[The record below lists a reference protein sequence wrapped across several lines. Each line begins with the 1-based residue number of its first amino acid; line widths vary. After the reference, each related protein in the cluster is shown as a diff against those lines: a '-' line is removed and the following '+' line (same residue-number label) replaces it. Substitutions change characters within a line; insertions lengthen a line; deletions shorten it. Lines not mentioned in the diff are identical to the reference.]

1 MWLARGELRRV
12 PYKNEQMSML
22 LSCSFARKTLWSVFE
37 KNCKIHN
44 SAMKQ
49 QSIRAIGA
57 KMRGVGAGTR
67 KNIRINR
74 CRYQPIGVGMGMGR
88 TCKIFKKAIKL

>member
-22 LSCSFARKTLWSVFE
+22 LSWCFGRKTLWSVFE

-44 SAMKQ
+44 SARKQ
-49 QSIRAIGA
+49 QLIRAIGA
-57 KMRGVGAGTR
+57 NMRGWVQILGKILGSFDVD
-67 KNIRINR
+67 ISL
-74 CRYQPIGVGMGMGR
+74 MGWVWVWHGLV
-88 TCKIFKKAIKL
+88 KFLKGL